1 MFDFISTQ
9 ENGKTIARL
18 DEYTAHFTSS
28 GRNTRITAVV
38 IADEDTGECRATGS
52 LFYHYDAAAQG
63 HSHCDTGARQYD
75 NNVLV

>member
-1 MFDFISTQ
+1 MFNFNSTQ

-18 DEYTAHFTSS
+18 GEYTAHFTSNA
-28 GRNTRITAVV
+28 RNTRITAVV
-38 IADEDTGECRATGS
+38 IADEDAGECRATGS

-63 HSHCDTGARQYD
+63 HSHCDIGARQYD